1 MTLLM
6 HLNMKNFC
14 QVENNHAISNYALI
28 ASLSVD
34 FDNGFTA
41 ITGETGAGKS
51 ILLGA
56 LGFVLGN
63 RADSN
68 ILFDETKKCVV
79 EAVFTFNNDRLKY
92 FFEENDID
100 YEDECIIRRELNPQ
114 KKSRAFV
121 NDTPVSLQVLKELG
135 SHLVD
140 IHSQH
145 DSLLLCNPDFQLA
158 LLDDAANN
166 QELLSEYKKA
176 YKEYTSAKN
185 ELDALR
191 KKALNNIDEND
202 YLKFQL
208 DELLKS
214 ELQDNE
220 YEELAQRIEIL
231 ENQEEISRLLIEST
245 TILENSDASLLDG
258 INSLIYN
265 VDKLKKYISELSS
278 MSERL
283 NSVKIELKD
292 ICSDLNDMQDDS
304 QYDISSLETLQER
317 FDTIQRLMMKHHL
330 NDYSQLLQLR
340 EEIRRKVDE
349 FSNIDEIVADKEKEV
364 KMMEKSLY
372 QKAKELNKRRLSAKV
387 IFEKDVTDVIRQLA
401 MPHGVFEIRCESVD
415 ELMSNGTDV
424 VTFMFSANKGY
435 APENMAKAASGGE
448 LSRLMLAIKNI
459 AARNNYIPTLIFDE
473 IDTGVSGEVASKLG
487 DIMKEIGET
496 LQLVSI
502 THLPQVASKAKHHFF
517 VYKDVVDEKTR
528 SNIRTLTREERVME
542 IAKMLSNAEVTEEA
556 KRAAEVLIN

>member
-1 MTLLM
+1 MLQRLS
-6 HLNMKNFC
+6 
-14 QVENNHAISNYALI
+14 ISNYALI
-28 ASLSVD
+28 ASLSID
-34 FDNGFTA
+34 FDNGFTV

-79 EAVFTFNNDRLKY
+79 EATFVIHNERLKP

-100 YEDECIIRRELNPQ
+100 YDDECIIRRELTPQ
-114 KKSRAFV
+114 KKSRAFI
-121 NDTPVSLQVLKELG
+121 NDTPVSLQILKELG
-135 SHLVD
+135 SQLVD

-166 QELLSEYKKA
+166 SELLAEYKKA

-191 KKALNNIDEND
+191 KKALNNMDEND

-208 DELLKS
+208 DELVKS

-231 ENQEEISRLLIEST
+231 ENQEEISRLLNEST
-245 TILENSDASLLDG
+245 MILENSESSVLDG
-258 INSLIYN
+258 INTLLYN
-265 VDKLKKYISELSS
+265 VDKLRRYISELDS

-292 ICSDLNDMQDDS
+292 ICSDLNDLQDDS
-304 QYDISSLETLQER
+304 MDISSLETLQER
-317 FDTIQRLMMKHHL
+317 FDVIQRLMMKHHL
-330 NDYSQLLQLR
+330 NDYSQLIQLR
-340 EEIRRKVDE
+340 EEIRCKVDE

-364 KMMEKSLY
+364 KAMEKTLR
-372 QKAKELNKRRLSAKV
+372 QKANELNKRRLSAKTL
-387 IFEKDVTDVIRQLA
+387 FEKDVTDVIRQLA
-401 MPHGVFEIRCESVD
+401 MPHGVFEIKMENAN
-415 ELMSNGTDV
+415 ELTSNGTDV

-487 DIMKEIGET
+487 DIMNEMGES

-556 KRAAEVLIN
+556 MRAAEVLIN

>member
-1 MTLLM
+1 MLQSLS
-6 HLNMKNFC
+6 
-14 QVENNHAISNYALI
+14 ISNYALI
-28 ASLSVD
+28 SSLSVE
-34 FDNGFTA
+34 FDNGFSV

-68 ILFDETKKCVV
+68 ILFDDTKKCVV
-79 EAVFTFNNDRLKY
+79 EASFILKDNERLKS

-100 YEDECIIRRELNPQ
+100 FEDECIIRRELNPQ
-114 KKSRAFV
+114 KKSRSFV
-121 NDTPVSLQVLKELG
+121 NDTPVSLQILKELG
-135 SHLVD
+135 SQLVD

-145 DSLLLCNPDFQLA
+145 DSLLLCNPDFQLS

-166 QELLSEYKKA
+166 QELLSEYKKS

-185 ELDALR
+185 ELESLC

-208 DELLKS
+208 DELVKS

-231 ENQEEISRLLIEST
+231 ENQEEISRLLNEST
-245 TILENSDASLLDG
+245 MILENSETSVLDG
-258 INSLIYN
+258 VNTLLYN
-265 VDKLKKYISELSS
+265 VDKLRRYISELDS

-292 ICSDLNDMQDDS
+292 ICSDLNNLQDDS
-304 QYDISSLETLQER
+304 MDISSLETLQER
-317 FDTIQRLMMKHHL
+317 FDVIQRLMMKHHL

-340 EEIRRKVDE
+340 EDIRRKVDE

-364 KMMEKSLY
+364 KAMEKVLS
-372 QKAKELNKRRLSAKV
+372 QKAKDLNKRRLSAKV
-387 IFEKDVTDVIRQLA
+387 NFEKDVTDVIRQLA
-401 MPHGVFEIRCESVD
+401 MPHGVFEIKIENTN
-415 ELMSNGTDV
+415 ELTSNGTDV

-448 LSRLMLAIKNI
+448 LSRLMLAIKSI
-459 AARNNYIPTLIFDE
+459 AAKNNYIPTLIFDE

-487 DIMKEIGET
+487 DIMNVMGET

-502 THLPQVASKAKHHFF
+502 THLPQVASKAKNHFF
-517 VYKDVVDEKTR
+517 VYKDIVDEKTR

-542 IAKMLSNAEVTEEA
+542 IAKMLSNAEVTAEA
-556 KRAAEVLIN
+556 LRAAEVLIN

>member
-1 MTLLM
+1 MLQKLS
-6 HLNMKNFC
+6 
-14 QVENNHAISNYALI
+14 ISNYALI

-79 EAVFTFNNDRLKY
+79 EASFTFNNDRLRY

-100 YEDECIIRRELNPQ
+100 YEDECIIRRELTPQ

-401 MPHGVFEIRCESVD
+401 MPYGVFEIRCESVD
-415 ELMSNGTDV
+415 ELTSNGTDV

>member
-1 MTLLM
+1 MLQKLS
-6 HLNMKNFC
+6 
-14 QVENNHAISNYALI
+14 ISNYALI

-34 FDNGFTA
+34 FDNGFSV

-79 EAVFTFNNDRLKY
+79 EATFLLKDNETTRRQVNKSMEM

-100 YEDECIIRRELNPQ
+100 FDEECIIRRELTPQ
-114 KKSRAFV
+114 KKSRSFI

-135 SHLVD
+135 AQLVD

-145 DSLLLCNPDFQLA
+145 DSLLLCNPDFQLS

-166 QELLSEYKKA
+166 NELLMEYQKS
-176 YKEYTSAKN
+176 YSQYTSAKN
-185 ELDALR
+185 ELLKLR
-191 KKALNNIDEND
+191 QKSINNIDEND

-208 DELLKS
+208 DEMQKANLL
-214 ELQDNE
+214 ENE
-220 YEELAQRIEIL
+220 YEELSQKIEFL
-231 ENQEEISRLLIEST
+231 ENQEEISRLLAEST
-245 TILENSDASLLDG
+245 NILENENQSLLDG
-258 INSLIYN
+258 LNALLYN
-265 VDKLKKYISELSS
+265 VDKLKRYVPELDS

-292 ICSDLNDMQDDS
+292 ICSDLNNLQEDS
-304 QYDISSLETLQER
+304 ADISSLEMLQER
-317 FDTIQRLMMKHHL
+317 FDIIQRLMMKHHL

-340 EEIRRKVDE
+340 EDIKKKVDE
-349 FSNIDEIVADKEKEV
+349 FSNIDEILEDKEKEV
-364 KMMEKSLY
+364 KKFEKDLMS
-372 QKAKELNKRRLSAKV
+372 KASELNKRRLKAKTS
-387 IFEKDVTDVIRQLA
+387 FEKEVTSVIHQLA
-401 MPHGVFEIRCESVD
+401 MPYAVFEIKIEDVK
-415 ELMSNGTDV
+415 ELNVNGTDA

-448 LSRLMLAIKNI
+448 LSRLMLAIKSV
-459 AARNNYIPTLIFDE
+459 AAKNNYIPTLIFDE

-487 DIMKEIGET
+487 DIMKVMGET

-502 THLPQVASKAKHHFF
+502 THLPQVASKAKNHFF
-517 VYKDVVDEKTR
+517 VYKDIVDEKTR
-528 SNIRTLTREERVME
+528 SNIRTLTREERIME

-556 KRAAEVLIN
+556 IKAAEVLIN

>member
-1 MTLLM
+1 MLQRLS
-6 HLNMKNFC
+6 
-14 QVENNHAISNYALI
+14 ISNYALI
-28 ASLSVD
+28 ASLSID

-79 EAVFTFNNDRLKY
+79 EAVFALHNERLKS

-100 YEDECIIRRELNPQ
+100 YDDECIIRRELTPQ
-114 KKSRAFV
+114 KKSRAFI
-121 NDTPVSLQVLKELG
+121 NDTPVSLQILKELG
-135 SHLVD
+135 SQLVD

-145 DSLLLCNPDFQLA
+145 DSLLLCNPDFQLT
-158 LLDDAANN
+158 LLDDAADNL
-166 QELLSEYKKA
+166 EILSEYKKA

-245 TILENSDASLLDG
+245 TILENSDSSLLDG
-258 INSLIYN
+258 VNSLIYN
-265 VDKLKKYISELSS
+265 VDKLKKYIPEFSS

-317 FDTIQRLMMKHHL
+317 FNTIQRLMMKHHL
-330 NDYSQLLQLR
+330 NDYSQLIQLR
-340 EEIRRKVDE
+340 EEIRHKVDE

-364 KMMEKSLY
+364 KAMEKTLR
-372 QKAKELNKRRLSAKV
+372 QKANELNKRRLSAKTV
-387 IFEKDVTDVIRQLA
+387 FEKDVTDVIRQLA
-401 MPHGVFEIRCESVD
+401 MPHGVFEIKMD
-415 ELMSNGTDV
+415 NTNELTSNGTDV

-448 LSRLMLAIKNI
+448 LSRLMLAIKSI
-459 AARNNYIPTLIFDE
+459 AAKNNYIPTLIFDE

-487 DIMKEIGET
+487 DIMNVMGET

-517 VYKDVVDEKTR
+517 VYKDIVDEKTR
-528 SNIRTLTREERVME
+528 SNIRTLTREERIME

-556 KRAAEVLIN
+556 MRAAEVLIN

>member
-1 MTLLM
+1 MLHKLS
-6 HLNMKNFC
+6 
-14 QVENNHAISNYALI
+14 ISNYALI
-28 ASLSVD
+28 ASLSVG

-114 KKSRAFV
+114 KKTRAFV

-158 LLDDAANN
+158 LLDDAADN

>member
-1 MTLLM
+1 MLQKLS
-6 HLNMKNFC
+6 
-14 QVENNHAISNYALI
+14 ISNYALI
-28 ASLSVD
+28 ASLSID

-114 KKSRAFV
+114 KKTRAFV

-231 ENQEEISRLLIEST
+231 ENQEEINRLLIEST

-340 EEIRRKVDE
+340 EEIRRKVNE

>member
-1 MTLLM
+1 MLQKLS
-6 HLNMKNFC
+6 
-14 QVENNHAISNYALI
+14 ISNYALI
-28 ASLSVD
+28 ASLSID

-114 KKSRAFV
+114 KKTRAFV

-340 EEIRRKVDE
+340 EEIRRKVNE

-415 ELMSNGTDV
+415 ELTSNGTDV

>member
-1 MTLLM
+1 MLQKLS
-6 HLNMKNFC
+6 
-14 QVENNHAISNYALI
+14 ISNYALI
-28 ASLSVD
+28 ASLSID

-114 KKSRAFV
+114 KKTRAFV